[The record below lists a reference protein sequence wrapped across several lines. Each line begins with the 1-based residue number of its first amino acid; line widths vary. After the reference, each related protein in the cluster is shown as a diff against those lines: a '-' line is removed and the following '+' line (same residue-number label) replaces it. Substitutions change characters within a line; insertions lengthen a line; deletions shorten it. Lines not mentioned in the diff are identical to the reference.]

1 MTANVAKLQS
11 AALAGVAGTP
21 SSPSMRITL
30 ALILLVA
37 AGADAAAD
45 PEIPTAKAYALNIN
59 HPPKDA
65 PKEIVSPPYIGVYV
79 FIKAP
84 GRQIVALE
92 PAETKLTLTDDKG
105 TDLVAKSPVSGP
117 GIATAN
123 SRDQARLYVT
133 GAKMPVAGATRV
145 RVKGDLVL
153 LCGTAEKTATAE
165 KLALKDKEKVEVGP
179 ATFEVAVLKGRTVVN
194 LKSASPAVKAVTFT
208 DSEGKALAVG
218 GALNLGMS
226 GGKVGQTAV
235 FVPPAKVESLGIK
248 VIYYEKVEAVKI
260 AVDSDTGVGP

>member
-1 MTANVAKLQS
+1 MRT
-11 AALAGVAGTP
+11 ALALLLSAGVVT
-21 SSPSMRITL
+21 
-30 ALILLVA
+30 
-37 AGADAAAD
+37 AAD
-45 PEIPTAKAYALNIN
+45 PQAPSARAYALNIN

-79 FIKAP
+79 FIQAP
-84 GRQIVALE
+84 GRHIVALD
-92 PAETKLTLTDDKG
+92 PMETKLALTDDKG
-105 TDLVAKSPVSGP
+105 TDLVAKNPVSGP

-123 SRDQARLYVT
+123 TRDQARLYVT
-133 GAKMPVAGATRV
+133 GAKMPITGATRV
-145 RVKGDLVL
+145 KVKGDLVL
-153 LCGTAEKTATAE
+153 LCGSAEKTATAE
-165 KLALKDKEKVEVGP
+165 KFALKDKEKVEVGP
-179 ATFEVAVLKGRTVVN
+179 ASFEVALQKGRTVVN

-208 DSEGKALAVG
+208 DSEGKPLAVG
-218 GALNLGMS
+218 GSLNLGMP